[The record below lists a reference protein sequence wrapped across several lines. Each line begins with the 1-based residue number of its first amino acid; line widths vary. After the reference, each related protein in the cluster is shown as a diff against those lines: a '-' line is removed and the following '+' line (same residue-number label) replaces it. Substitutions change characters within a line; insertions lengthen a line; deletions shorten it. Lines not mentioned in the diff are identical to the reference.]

1 MHIHT
6 YTHTQSRS
14 KTGINFKMA
23 TTPVAREFTS
33 FAVTSYIRGYHAY
46 KATWS
51 PSIGEA
57 RPLKREP
64 ENVQDSFAVAVRRND
79 EVVGHIPFNLAPIVS
94 AFLRRSTNRAIA
106 EVTGSKVNR
115 GAGYG
120 LEVPCKYHFFGP
132 KEYIDKLRTLCD
144 SLRSDG
150 LL

>member
-1 MHIHT
+1 
-6 YTHTQSRS
+6 
-14 KTGINFKMA
+14 MA
-23 TTPVAREFTS
+23 TSSVAREFTS
-33 FAVTSYIRGYHAY
+33 FYVTSYIRGYHAY
-46 KATWS
+46 KDAWS

-57 RPLKREP
+57 LPLEREP
-64 ENVQDSFAVAVRRND
+64 HNMQDSFAVAVRKSD

-94 AFLRRSTNRAIA
+94 AFLRRTTNRAIA

-132 KEYIDKLRTLCD
+132 KEYIDKLKTLCD
-144 SLRSDG
+144 NLRSDG